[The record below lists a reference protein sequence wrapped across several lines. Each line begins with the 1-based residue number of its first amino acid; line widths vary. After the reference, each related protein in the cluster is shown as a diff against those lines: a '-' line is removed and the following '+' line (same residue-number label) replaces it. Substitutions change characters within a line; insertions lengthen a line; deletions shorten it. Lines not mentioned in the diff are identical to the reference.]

1 MSVRFGTL
9 SAESSYRVEADSR
22 KAYLGRTNDVNPA
35 LRVVMEVNPDAWSIA
50 AELDMERA
58 QGRRRG

>member
-1 MSVRFGTL
+1 MSVNSELAT
-9 SAESSYRVEADSR
+9 EAATVLQLIQE
-22 KAYLGRTNDVNPA
+22 KAYLGRTNDVNPF

-58 QGRRRG
+58 QGRLRG